1 MLAEPSRA
9 NTPFDILFFIFCI
22 ADWFIEMAAIECTP
36 NFELLVQFSDT
47 NPFLKKLQFYGR
59 CIVLLHLTFSLL
71 PVDENQEAFTSM
83 WMTKQFVLQS
93 VRVICF
99 REFVHQNGIAFVMQ
113 TRMSQWIRTLAC
125 V

>member
-1 MLAEPSRA
+1 
-9 NTPFDILFFIFCI
+9 
-22 ADWFIEMAAIECTP
+22 MAAIECTP